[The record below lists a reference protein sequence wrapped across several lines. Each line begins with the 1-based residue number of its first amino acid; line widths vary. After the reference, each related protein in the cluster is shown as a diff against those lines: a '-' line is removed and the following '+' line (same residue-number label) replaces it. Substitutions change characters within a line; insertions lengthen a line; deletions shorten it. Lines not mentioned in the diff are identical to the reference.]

1 MTDDEIKEVYYELKR
16 FRDYV
21 EDIRRSLEP
30 RQLSQEDYI
39 TSLLNSL
46 EEDADEVFLE
56 ILNCKNQP
64 ANDISQREKWQ
75 RRQEQEIMMI
85 QQQQAERN
93 NKINYL
99 RSLEY
104 FDDNFLKIL
113 EKNNRWDGIQLLLG
127 FFKECRADELW
138 MAEQLLAFNRFDDLS
153 KLAKLWKQDRW
164 ADIQTVCN
172 LALQGIWN
180 EVTARLAEMT
190 TPPESRNLFNESMLT
205 GELKDMYQYYLFLK
219 ENNRIDEAN
228 KFYNEMIVNIVES
241 RAKKLNSAKIDVL
254 KANTLHGLNSTNP
267 PSQTSSQDVESTSNE
282 KLAKLFYE
290 ECEKRF
296 VEEYHLLCGET
307 PGDDGKYP
315 VYIWE
320 EKLCCYRRVENLT
333 ELYSRLKKL
342 SRSISSEMG
351 YDRPTLLTDQKT
363 KEIVDSLIYSS
374 ELAIEEKGIKQPRE
388 EQVFFWNGYYDL
400 REGKFYKTDTTSYF
414 HLFCLPYDYDDNVGE
429 PAIFDAMLA
438 NMFNGDEKKI
448 ELSYQ
453 IIGAILSDVTRLKS
467 LFVFKGVPHG
477 GKSTLGDLIASFLS
491 ENTVESFPNMDSI
504 ETSKIKP
511 YERNRKLLY
520 IDDAPDKVWNSS
532 TVSYLKSRS
541 RGLSGAN
548 AVVFKILFCTN
559 YAISC
564 NTEEDKKSLEARL
577 VILPFDNDMKEF
589 NKNHD
594 TSIIQR
600 MIRCHFELERQAI
613 VKKALEQFK
622 VVLDRGGEF
631 TKLDDNLS
639 NAIRV
644 SSSPVI
650 PRSAAKENTT
660 RQTISDKNE
669 AVCDLIRKNYE
680 RTDDPER
687 FTTPTSILDFI
698 IKKMPDTN
706 GKEGEVGK
714 VVRFVFGNDVTTGN
728 RTKDGKTRYKITC
741 IDPQQ

>member
-1 MTDDEIKEVYYELKR
+1 MTEDEKKAIYCEVQR
-16 FRDYV
+16 FRDHV
-21 EDIRRSLEP
+21 EDIRRSLAP

-39 TSLLNSL
+39 IAIANSIADG
-46 EEDADEVFLE
+46 EDDVFADVLGYKKQPMPTVFYLDQE
-56 ILNCKNQP
+56 I
-64 ANDISQREKWQ
+64 
-75 RRQEQEIMMI
+75 RRQEQETMRI
-85 QQQQAERN
+85 QQQQAEYN
-93 NKINYL
+93 NKLNYL

-104 FDDNFLKIL
+104 LDELFIIL
-113 EKNNRWDGIQLLLG
+113 EKNNRWDGIQLLLI
-127 FFKECRADELW
+127 FFKESRQQELLV
-138 MAEQLLAFNRFDDLS
+138 AEQLVQLNRLDDLS
-153 KLAKLWKQDRW
+153 KLAKLWKQGRW
-164 ADIQTVCN
+164 ADIQTVCGF
-172 LALQGIWN
+172 AQKERWD
-180 EVTARLAEMT
+180 EVTVRLAEMT
-190 TPPESRNLFNESMLT
+190 TSLESRNLFNEPMLT
-205 GELKDMYQYYLFLK
+205 GELKDMYQHYLTLRK
-219 ENNRIDEAN
+219 NNQMDEAN
-228 KFYNEMIVNIVES
+228 KLYNEIVNILKS
-241 RAKKLNSAKIDVL
+241 KAKKLNSAQIDVL

-351 YDRPTLLTDQKT
+351 YNRPTLLTDQKT

-374 ELAIEEKGIKQPRE
+374 ELAIEEKGIKQPKE
-388 EQVFFWNGYYDL
+388 EQVFFRNGYYNL
-400 REGKFYKTDTTSYF
+400 REGQFYRTDTTGYF
-414 HLFCLPYDYDDNVGE
+414 HLFCLPYDYDDNAGE
-429 PAIFDAMLA
+429 PEIFDTMLA

-477 GKSTLGDLIASFLS
+477 GKSTLGDLIASFLA

>member
-1 MTDDEIKEVYYELKR
+1 MTDDEIKEVHYELKC
-16 FRDYV
+16 FRDKI
-21 EDIRRSLEP
+21 EDFRRSLEP

-39 TSLLNSL
+39 NSIVNSMTD
-46 EEDADEVFLE
+46 DADEVFLE

-64 ANDISQREKWQ
+64 ATNISQEEKW
-75 RRQEQEIMMI
+75 RRRREEESRRI
-85 QQQQAERN
+85 QQQIAEHN
-93 NKINYL
+93 FKLDNL
-99 RSLEY
+99 RLAEY

-113 EKNNRWDGIQLLLG
+113 EKNNRWDGIQLLLI
-127 FFKECRADELW
+127 FIKEQRWQEFNV
-138 MAEQLLAFNRFDDLS
+138 AEQLVAFNRFDDLS
-153 KLAKLWKQDRW
+153 NLAKLRKQGRW
-164 ADIQTVCN
+164 ADIQTVCG
-172 LALQGIWN
+172 LAHQGRWD
-180 EVTARLAEMT
+180 EVTVRLAEMT
-190 TPPESRNLFNESMLT
+190 DALESRNLFNEPILT
-205 GELKDMYQYYLFLK
+205 GEFKGMYQNGLFLEK
-219 ENNRIDEAN
+219 NELAN
-228 KFYNEMIVNIVES
+228 IAES
-241 RAKKLNSAKIDVL
+241 RAKKLYAAQIDVL
-254 KANTLHGLNSTNP
+254 KANALRALNPTNP
-267 PSQTSSQDVESTSNE
+267 PSQTYPQDVESTSNE

-290 ECEKRF
+290 EYEKRF

-320 EKLCCYRRVENLT
+320 KEFRYYRRVENLT

-351 YDRPTLLTDQKT
+351 YNRPTLLTDQKT
-363 KEIVDSLIYSS
+363 KEIVDSLIYSP

-438 NMFNGDEKKI
+438 NMFNGDRKKI

-714 VVRFVFGNDVTTGN
+714 VVRFVFGNDVTTN
-728 RTKDGKTRYKITC
+728 TRTKDGKTLYKITC

>member
-1 MTDDEIKEVYYELKR
+1 MTEDEKKAIYCEVQR
-16 FRDYV
+16 FRNYV
-21 EDIRRSLEP
+21 ENFRRSLAP
-30 RQLSQEDYI
+30 RMPDPVSFIVDSPVVYQKPINDIIEAQEDWYRR
-39 TSLLNSL
+39 
-46 EEDADEVFLE
+46 EEE
-56 ILNCKNQP
+56 
-64 ANDISQREKWQ
+64 S
-75 RRQEQEIMMI
+75 RRI
-85 QQQQAERN
+85 QQQQAEYN
-93 NKINYL
+93 NKLNYL

-104 FDDNFLKIL
+104 LDDLLVIL
-113 EKNNRWDGIQLLLG
+113 GKNNRWDGIQLLLN
-127 FFKECRADELW
+127 FSKENRQQELW
-138 MAEQLLAFNRFDDLS
+138 MAEQLVAFSRFDDLS
-153 KLAKLWKQDRW
+153 KLAKLWKQGRW
-164 ADIQTVCN
+164 ADIQTVCGF
-172 LALQGIWN
+172 AQQGRWD
-180 EVTARLAEMT
+180 EVTVRLAEMT
-190 TPPESRNLFNESMLT
+190 TPLESRNLFNEPIFT
-205 GELKDMYQYYLFLK
+205 GELKDMYQHYLFLK
-219 ENNRIDEAN
+219 ENNRMDEAN
-228 KFYNEMIVNIVES
+228 KLYNEINNIVES
-241 RAKKLNSAKIDVL
+241 RAKKLNATQIDVL
-254 KANTLHGLNSTNP
+254 KVNALHALNPTNP
-267 PSQTSSQDVESTSNE
+267 PSQSYPQDVESTSND

-296 VEEYHLLCGET
+296 VEEYHLICGET
-307 PGDDGKYP
+307 PSDDGKYP

-320 EKLCCYRRVENLT
+320 KEFRYYRRVENLT

-351 YDRPTLLTDQKT
+351 YYRQTLLTEQRT
-363 KEIVDSLIYSS
+363 KEIVDSLIYSP
-374 ELAIEEKGIKQPRE
+374 ELAIEEKGIKQPKE
-388 EQVFFWNGYYDL
+388 EQVFFRNGYYDL
-400 REGKFYKTDTTSYF
+400 RKGQFYRIDTTGYF
-414 HLFCLPYDYDDNVGE
+414 HLFCLPYDYDDNAGKPE
-429 PAIFDAMLA
+429 IFDTMLA
-438 NMFNGDEKKI
+438 NMFNGDRKKI

-467 LFVFKGVPHG
+467 LFVFKGVAHG

>member
-1 MTDDEIKEVYYELKR
+1 MTDDEKKEIHYELKR
-16 FRDYV
+16 FRDKV
-21 EDIRRSLEP
+21 EDLRRSLEP
-30 RQLSQEDYI
+30 RQLSQDEYI
-39 TSLLNSL
+39 NSIV
-46 EEDADEVFLE
+46 DSITDGADEVFLD
-56 ILNCKNQP
+56 ILSGNKQSETH
-64 ANDISQREKWQ
+64 ISQWY
-75 RRQEQEIMMI
+75 RRREQEFMMF
-85 QQQQAERN
+85 QQEHN
-93 NKINYL
+93 LKLDYL
-99 RSLEY
+99 RLLEY

-113 EKNNRWDGIQLLLG
+113 EKNNRWDGIQLL
-127 FFKECRADELW
+127 FIFSKEQRWQEFDVAK
-138 MAEQLLAFNRFDDLS
+138 QLIAFNRFDDLS
-153 KLAKLWKQDRW
+153 NLAKLRKQGRW

-172 LALQGIWN
+172 LAYYGNWN
-180 EVTARLAEMT
+180 EVTIRLAEMT
-190 TPPESRNLFNESMLT
+190 TSPESRNLFNEPIFT
-205 GELKDMYQYYLFLK
+205 GELKDMYQHYLFLK

-228 KFYNEMIVNIVES
+228 KVYNEIFNIVES
-241 RAKKLNSAKIDVL
+241 RTKKLNATQIDVL

-267 PSQTSSQDVESTSNE
+267 PSQDVESTSNE

-342 SRSISSEMG
+342 SRNISSEMG

-363 KEIVDSLIYSS
+363 KEIVDSLIYSP

-400 REGKFYKTDTTSYF
+400 REGKFYKTNTTSYF

-429 PAIFDAMLA
+429 PAIFDTMLA

-467 LFVFKGVPHG
+467 LFVFKGVAHG

-504 ETSKIKP
+504 ETTKIKP

>member
-1 MTDDEIKEVYYELKR
+1 MPDPVSFI
-16 FRDYV
+16 
-21 EDIRRSLEP
+21 I
-30 RQLSQEDYI
+30 
-39 TSLLNSL
+39 
-46 EEDADEVFLE
+46 DAIVAYPKP
-56 ILNCKNQP
+56 I
-64 ANDISQREKWQ
+64 NDIFEAQQDWYRSEEES
-75 RRQEQEIMMI
+75 RRI
-85 QQQQAERN
+85 QQQQAEYN
-93 NKINYL
+93 NKLNYL
-99 RSLEY
+99 HSLEY
-104 FDDNFLKIL
+104 LDNLLVIL
-113 EKNNRWDGIQLLLG
+113 GKNNRWDGIQLLLI
-127 FFKECRADELW
+127 FFKENRPQELW
-138 MAEQLLAFNRFDDLS
+138 MAEQLVAFNRFDDLS
-153 KLAKLWKQDRW
+153 KLVKLWKQSRW
-164 ADIQTVCN
+164 ADIQTVCGF
-172 LALQGIWN
+172 AQQGRWD

-190 TPPESRNLFNESMLT
+190 ATPESRNLFNESMLT
-205 GELKDMYQYYLFLK
+205 GELKDMYQHYLFLK

-241 RAKKLNSAKIDVL
+241 RAKKLNSAQIDVL

-363 KEIVDSLIYSS
+363 KEIVDSLIYSP

-388 EQVFFWNGYYDL
+388 EQVFFRNGYYDL
-400 REGKFYKTDTTSYF
+400 REGQFYRTDTTGYF

-429 PAIFDAMLA
+429 PAVFDTMLA
-438 NMFNGDEKKI
+438 NMFNGDRKKI

-467 LFVFKGVPHG
+467 LFVFKGVAHG
-477 GKSTLGDLIASFLS
+477 GKSTFGDLIASFLA

-577 VILPFDNDMKEF
+577 VILSFDNDMKEF

>member
-1 MTDDEIKEVYYELKR
+1 MTDDEKKEIHYELKR
-16 FRDYV
+16 FRDKV
-21 EDIRRSLEP
+21 EDLRRSLEP
-30 RQLSQEDYI
+30 RQFSQEDYI
-39 TSLLNSL
+39 NSM
-46 EEDADEVFLE
+46 ADGAHEVFLD
-56 ILNCKNQP
+56 ILSGNKQSETH
-64 ANDISQREKWQ
+64 ISQWY
-75 RRQEQEIMMI
+75 RRREQEFMMF
-85 QQQQAERN
+85 QQEHNR
-93 NKINYL
+93 KLNYL
-99 RSLEY
+99 RSLEGI
-104 FDDNFLKIL
+104 DKFLTIL
-113 EKNNRWDGIQLLLG
+113 EKNNRWDGIQLILI
-127 FFKECRADELW
+127 FSKEGRTQELW
-138 MAEQLLAFNRFDDLS
+138 VAEQLVAFNRFDDLS
-153 KLAKLWKQDRW
+153 NLAKLRKQGRW

-172 LALQGIWN
+172 LAYYGNWN
-180 EVTARLAEMT
+180 EVTIRLAEMT
-190 TPPESRNLFNESMLT
+190 TSPESRNLFNEPIFT
-205 GELKDMYQYYLFLK
+205 GELKDMYQHYLFLK

-228 KFYNEMIVNIVES
+228 KVYNEIFNIVES
-241 RAKKLNSAKIDVL
+241 RTKKLNAAQIDVL
-254 KANTLHGLNSTNP
+254 KTDALRVSNSINP
-267 PSQTSSQDVESTSNE
+267 PFQASSQDVESASNE
-282 KLAKLFYE
+282 KLTKSFYD
-290 ECEKRF
+290 ECANRF
-296 VEEYHLLCGET
+296 IEEYHLLCGET

-320 EKLCCYRRVENLT
+320 EKLCRYRQVENLT

-342 SRSISSEMG
+342 SRNISSEMG

-363 KEIVDSLIYSS
+363 KEIVDSLIYSP

-477 GKSTLGDLIASFLS
+477 GKSTLGDLIASFLA

-577 VILPFDNDMKEF
+577 VILSFDNDMKEF

>member
-1 MTDDEIKEVYYELKR
+1 
-16 FRDYV
+16 
-21 EDIRRSLEP
+21 
-30 RQLSQEDYI
+30 
-39 TSLLNSL
+39 
-46 EEDADEVFLE
+46 
-56 ILNCKNQP
+56 
-64 ANDISQREKWQ
+64 
-75 RRQEQEIMMI
+75 MI
-85 QQQQAERN
+85 
-93 NKINYL
+93 
-99 RSLEY
+99 
-104 FDDNFLKIL
+104 
-113 EKNNRWDGIQLLLG
+113 
-127 FFKECRADELW
+127 
-138 MAEQLLAFNRFDDLS
+138 
-153 KLAKLWKQDRW
+153 
-164 ADIQTVCN
+164 
-172 LALQGIWN
+172 
-180 EVTARLAEMT
+180 
-190 TPPESRNLFNESMLT
+190 
-205 GELKDMYQYYLFLK
+205 
-219 ENNRIDEAN
+219 
-228 KFYNEMIVNIVES
+228 
-241 RAKKLNSAKIDVL
+241 
-254 KANTLHGLNSTNP
+254 
-267 PSQTSSQDVESTSNE
+267 
-282 KLAKLFYE
+282 
-290 ECEKRF
+290 
-296 VEEYHLLCGET
+296 CGET

-320 EKLCCYRRVENLT
+320 EKFCHYRRIENLT

-351 YDRPTLLTDQKT
+351 YDRPILLTDHKT
-363 KEIVDSLIYSS
+363 KEIVDNLIYSS
-374 ELAIEEKGIKQPRE
+374 ALTIEEKGIIQPSE
-388 EQVFFWNGYYDL
+388 ERVFFQNGYYDL
-400 REGKFYKTDTTSYF
+400 YEGKFHQTDTTGYF
-414 HLFCLPYDYDDNVGE
+414 HLFCLPYDYDDNAGE
-429 PAIFDAMLA
+429 PVIFDTMLA
-438 NMFNGDEKKI
+438 NMFDNDKKKI

-477 GKSTLGDLIASFLS
+477 GKSTLGDLIASFLA

-577 VILPFDNDMKEF
+577 VILSFDNDMKGF

-594 TSIIQR
+594 TSTIQR
-600 MIRCHFELERQAI
+600 MIRCHFESERQAI

-669 AVCDLIRKNYE
+669 AVCDLIRQNYE